1 VFESPAGEEHIA
13 VGKDGEGYGIC
24 DVSGDHN
31 QYFDY
36 AEFGNSGNW
45 GPATVL
51 SQSAT
56 SVKISRNTSDG
67 VWTLTQTFTRVSGA
81 SPSVKIAM
89 ALKNNSALDRTVF
102 LMRYVNVDAAGVFQ
116 NNLDATTNSAFGW
129 NSIGANSPFG
139 LVLQN
144 VGESPF
150 NFSGFVQNVPDGPAP
165 CSTTLHQVPGPLT
178 GTDGSV
184 FMFYAGTVPK
194 WVSRTATVSYKG
206 F

>member
-1 VFESPAGEEHIA
+1 
-13 VGKDGEGYGIC
+13 
-24 DVSGDHN
+24 
-31 QYFDY
+31 
-36 AEFGNSGNW
+36 
-45 GPATVL
+45 VL
-51 SQSAT
+51 SQSAA
-56 SVKISRNTSDG
+56 SVKICRNTSDG
-67 VWTLTQTFTRVSGA
+67 VWTLTQTFTKVSGA

-89 ALKNNSALDRTVF
+89 ALKNNTALDRTVF

-178 GTDGSV
+178 RTDGSV

-194 WVSRTATVSYKG
+194 GMSRTATVSYKG
-206 F
+206 L